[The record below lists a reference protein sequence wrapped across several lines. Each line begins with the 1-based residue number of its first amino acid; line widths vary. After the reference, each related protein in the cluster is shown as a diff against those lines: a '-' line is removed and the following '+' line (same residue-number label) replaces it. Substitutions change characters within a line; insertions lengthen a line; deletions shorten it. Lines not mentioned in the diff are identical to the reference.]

1 MLLFDLAFLLIFDL
15 FDNYD
20 LNFHRKFKIYFFIKI
35 SEILR
40 NDPRE
45 FVFQEFQNSTHMHN
59 RELKSKF

>member
-1 MLLFDLAFLLIFDL
+1 M
-15 FDNYD
+15 
-20 LNFHRKFKIYFFIKI
+20 